1 MTCVRAHAHV
11 RTRARAL
18 TRFDNEL
25 VKIGRATLRSR
36 RAFQFSTI
44 AGFYIKYLFTP
55 RAALNAEFGGSRS
68 QSQQQVA
75 TVAAAEAA
83 APHNNT

>member
-1 MTCVRAHAHV
+1 MTCVRAHAHAH
-11 RTRARAL
+11 TRARAL
-18 TRFDNEL
+18 TRFDNKL

-44 AGFYIKYLFTP
+44 AGFYMKYLFTP
-55 RAALNAEFGGSRS
+55 RASNAEFGGSRC

-83 APHNNT
+83 APHSNT